1 MKPRVALN
9 YAGNV
14 LYYALLGAKR
24 TKCVH
29 VYSLYRAM
37 LARTVLSQ
45 VVRPSVRVSH
55 AGIVLKRL
63 NMSSNFL
70 HRRVATF
77 FEPNLMAIFRRGLTN
92 GGVECRRTVGYEKIA
107 IFDQYLAL
115 SRK

>member
-1 MKPRVALN
+1 VKPRVALN

-45 VVRPSVRVSH
+45 VVRPSVCSCVTRRHCVKTAKHVIKLFTPSGSH
-55 AGIVLKRL
+55 V
-63 NMSSNFL
+63 
-70 HRRVATF
+70 
-77 FEPNLMAIFRRGLTN
+77 FRTKPYGNIST
-92 GGVECRRTVGYEKIA
+92 GTH
-107 IFDQYLAL
+107 
-115 SRK
+115 